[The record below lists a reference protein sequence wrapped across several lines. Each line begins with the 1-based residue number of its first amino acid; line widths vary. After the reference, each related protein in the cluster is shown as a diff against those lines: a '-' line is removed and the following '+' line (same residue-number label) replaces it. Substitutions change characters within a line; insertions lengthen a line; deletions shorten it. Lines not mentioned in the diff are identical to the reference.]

1 MLRESGSVA
10 VGKKRKENRL
20 LEHRNFFPGCRPRTH
35 VSSRKPQGYEEEE
48 QQEQEEQ
55 LDKEVQSGPNKT
67 RL

>member
-1 MLRESGSVA
+1 MLREWQCGG
-10 VGKKRKENRL
+10 GKKAKGKQIIGTQKL
-20 LEHRNFFPGCRPRTH
+20 FPRPRTH